1 MTLLSRSLRIGL
13 CKRSNLS
20 VAYFPGRASRQAVDS
35 PTTHLHCW
43 FVNHRASS
51 IAPAVPEHGPIL
63 ALPAPSIKMFD
74 E

>member
-43 FVNHRASS
+43 FVNDRASS
-51 IAPAVPEHGPIL
+51 IAPAEPAEHS
-63 ALPAPSIKMFD
+63 ASQKA
-74 E
+74 